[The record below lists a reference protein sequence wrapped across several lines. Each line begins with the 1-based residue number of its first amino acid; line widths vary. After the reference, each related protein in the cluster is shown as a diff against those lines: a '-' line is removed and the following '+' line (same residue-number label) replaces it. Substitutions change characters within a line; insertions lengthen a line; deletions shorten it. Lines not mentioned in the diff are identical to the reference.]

1 MIAGELRT
9 MAMHELRDKARLGI
23 AYAQAGTPVM
33 IFQHGDPSA
42 VLVAGDEIERW
53 VAIERALSALHGL
66 DVYPELADDTS
77 TLGSVLAG
85 RDRVSSAAVRR
96 LGRQR
101 REVLEVPDTI
111 GITEIQRRLAAI
123 LDGVGEGRPTAIY
136 SSGKYLGV
144 FITPAEYYR
153 LRRLS
158 RVVAWFRTAGLDLA
172 TADDGEIADFVHRFR
187 EAPGTATESA
197 VG

>member
-1 MIAGELRT
+1 VIAGELRT

-33 IFQHGDPSA
+33 VFQHGEPSA
-42 VLVAGDEIERW
+42 VLVAAEEVERW
-53 VAIERALSALHGL
+53 VAIERAMSALHGL

-77 TLGSVLAG
+77 TFGSVLAG
-85 RDRVSSAAVRR
+85 RDRASGTAIRR

-101 REVLEVPDTI
+101 REILEIPDTI
-111 GITEIQRRLAAI
+111 GITEIQRRLASI
-123 LDGVGEGRPTAIY
+123 LDEVAAGRPISIY
-136 SSGKYLGV
+136 SSGKYVGV

-153 LRRLS
+153 LRKLS

-172 TADDGEIADFVHRFR
+172 TTDEAEIADFVRRFR
-187 EAPGTATESA
+187 EAPGAATGSA

>member
-33 IFQHGDPSA
+33 IFQHGEPSA
-42 VLVAGDEIERW
+42 VLIAGDEVERW

-85 RDRVSSAAVRR
+85 RDRASGDCRPAAR
-96 LGRQR
+96 
-101 REVLEVPDTI
+101 
-111 GITEIQRRLAAI
+111 AA
-123 LDGVGEGRPTAIY
+123 
-136 SSGKYLGV
+136 
-144 FITPAEYYR
+144 
-153 LRRLS
+153 
-158 RVVAWFRTAGLDLA
+158 
-172 TADDGEIADFVHRFR
+172 
-187 EAPGTATESA
+187 APGDPRDPGHDRDHRDPAPA
-197 VG
+197 RLDPR